1 MIRLTFLGTAASRPT
16 VGRNVSAIAVQREG
30 DLFLFDCGEGTQR
43 QMMRFQTGFGIQA
56 IFISHTHADHFLG
69 ITGLLRTMALQDRTD
84 PMTIYGP
91 TGTRQLLDATVHL
104 GNDRIPF
111 PVDIVECSA
120 GEGFRSDEY
129 GIYAF
134 DVRHGRGRVAIGWA
148 LIEDERL
155 GRFDVEKARE
165 AGVLDGPLFGKL
177 HRGEDVE
184 VDGQLI
190 RAADLVGEP
199 RPGRS
204 LVYTGD
210 TRPCPETVERAQGA
224 DVLVH
229 EATFGHEEVSRAR
242 QTGHSTAVEAARIA
256 AEAGVGTMYM
266 THVSARYSDDPRPLE
281 AEARA
286 IFRNCRVARDG
297 LAHEIA
303 LQAGDDAAEDSP
315 ADIGADT
322 PA

>member
-1 MIRLTFLGTAASRPT
+1 MRADLDEKIDYKITKAFWDNIEQVTSEAPWAEALSFEFAASK
-16 VGRNVSAIAVQREG
+16 Q
-30 DLFLFDCGEGTQR
+30 
-43 QMMRFQTGFGIQA
+43 
-56 IFISHTHADHFLG
+56 
-69 ITGLLRTMALQDRTD
+69 GL
-84 PMTIYGP
+84 
-91 TGTRQLLDATVHL
+91 
-104 GNDRIPF
+104 
-111 PVDIVECSA
+111 VELHPRA
-120 GEGFRSDEY
+120 ARY
-129 GIYAF
+129 Y
-134 DVRHGRGRVAIGWA
+134 
-148 LIEDERL
+148 
-155 GRFDVEKARE
+155 RE

-190 RAADLVGEP
+190 RAADFVGEP